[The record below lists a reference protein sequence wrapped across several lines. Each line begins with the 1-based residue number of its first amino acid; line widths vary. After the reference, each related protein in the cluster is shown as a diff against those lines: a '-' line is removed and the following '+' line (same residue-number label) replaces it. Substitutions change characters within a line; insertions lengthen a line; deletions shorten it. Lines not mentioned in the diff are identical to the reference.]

1 MAGAFLRVAC
11 PSCEHEQVVF
21 ERASTQISCDDCG
34 EVLAEPTGGA
44 ATLRGEVVE
53 AVEAR

>member
-21 ERASTQISCDDCG
+21 ERAATVINCG
-34 EVLAEPTGGA
+34 ECSEVLAEPTGGA
-44 ATLRGEVVE
+44 ASLRGEVVE